1 MAACALG
8 ALLVDRACAGAAPAP
23 APALA
28 SGRGQ
33 GRPAGGDTLSPG
45 ACRALGPTGASRGRT
60 VFVDPG
66 HGGPDPGVVGRTA
79 AGEPIRESDVALA
92 VAADLAGDLRADGYG
107 VVLSRS
113 GDTSVL
119 RFPAS
124 DLENGLMS
132 AGQVREDLQARVR
145 CANRSGAAALLSIH
159 FNGYSDS
166 SVRGAQTIYDAARP
180 FADRSRQLAQS
191 LQSALVSRAG
201 LADRG
206 LETDDQLQA
215 PVLSDQAGSYGHLVL
230 LGPPRPGWLDQGTAM
245 PGAVV
250 EPLFLTSPADA
261 GLVSTAAGQR
271 RLAAAL
277 DAGLRSYLA

>member
-1 MAACALG
+1 M
-8 ALLVDRACAGAAPAP
+8 LVDRACAAAAPAHAQ
-23 APALA
+23 APA
-28 SGRGQ
+28 SGTGQ
-33 GRPAGGDTLSPG
+33 PAGGDTLSPG
-45 ACRALGPTGASRGRT
+45 ACLALGPTGPSRGRT

-66 HGGPDPGVVGRTA
+66 HGGPDPGVVGRA
-79 AGEPIRESDVALA
+79 ASGQELRESAVALA
-92 VAADLAGDLRADGYG
+92 VATDLAGDLRADGYR

-119 RFPAS
+119 RFLAG
-124 DLENGLMS
+124 DLANGLMS
-132 AGQVREDLQARVR
+132 ADQVRQDLRARVR
-145 CANRSGAAALLSIH
+145 CANRSAAAALLSIH

-166 SVRGAQTIYDAARP
+166 SAQGAQTIYDAVRP
-180 FADRSRQLAQS
+180 FAARSRRLAEG

-230 LGPPRPGWLDQGTAM
+230 LGPPQPGWLDQGTTM
-245 PGAVV
+245 PGALV
-250 EPLFLTSPADA
+250 ESMFLTSPADA
-261 GLVSTAAGQR
+261 ALVSTAAGRQ

-277 DAGLRSYLA
+277 EAGLRSYLATT